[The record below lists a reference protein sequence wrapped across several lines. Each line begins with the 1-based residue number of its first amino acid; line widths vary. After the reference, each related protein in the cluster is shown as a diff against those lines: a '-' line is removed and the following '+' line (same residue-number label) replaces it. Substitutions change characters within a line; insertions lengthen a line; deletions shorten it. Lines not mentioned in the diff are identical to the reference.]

1 MFCEGCFVRC
11 LRFTSQRI
19 SNSILA
25 RLGIVL
31 ENRER
36 WNKNT
41 GEEKARSRK
50 GGQFRFHS
58 DFFQKSD
65 EISGQRKFT
74 GLRGVNLRKLEGGGE
89 GRGGKG
95 SERVAFEKLI
105 RRSDDWCFESGA
117 SDNFNRFSILFRFQT
132 HPEPFSLD
140 IRDKFRP
147 PFFLHFSWPTFVRIT
162 KEDDFSK
169 TDEASNARLTPLYSG
184 GGFEFTGLSGW
195 KSSYERSSWARAHLG
210 FFTDDIQLWS
220 FPEGYPTVAIKE
232 KLFIVNVARFSVSG
246 GERRRRRR
254 NEELGRRHPLPLR
267 HCESVRNPFV
277 RVSITR

>member
-11 LRFTSQRI
+11 LRCTSQRI

-41 GEEKARSRK
+41 GGGKSAFK
-50 GGQFRFHS
+50 GGWTISFPFRFFS
-58 DFFQKSD
+58 KIRRDFRPA
-65 EISGQRKFT
+65 EIHWLARRQFT
-74 GLRGVNLRKLEGGGE
+74 ETRGR
-89 GRGGKG
+89 RGGKG

-169 TDEASNARLTPLYSG
+169 TDEAPNARLTPLYSG

-246 GERRRRRR
+246 GERRRRR

-267 HCESVRNPFV
+267 HCESVRNSFV

>member
-11 LRFTSQRI
+11 LRCTSQRI

-132 HPEPFSLD
+132 HPESFSLD

-147 PFFLHFSWPTFVRIT
+147 PFFLHFSWPISVRIT

-169 TDEASNARLTPLYSG
+169 TGEASKSEINAAVFRRWLRVHWPIRL
-184 GGFEFTGLSGW
+184 E
-195 KSSYERSSWARAHLG
+195 
-210 FFTDDIQLWS
+210 IQLWTILLS
-220 FPEGYPTVAIKE
+220 ARPPRLFHGRYPALKFP
-232 KLFIVNVARFSVSG
+232 
-246 GERRRRRR
+246 RRISHRS
-254 NEELGRRHPLPLR
+254 N
-267 HCESVRNPFV
+267 
-277 RVSITR
+277 

>member
-11 LRFTSQRI
+11 LRCTSQRI

-89 GRGGKG
+89 
-95 SERVAFEKLI
+95 ER
-105 RRSDDWCFESGA
+105 GA
-117 SDNFNRFSILFRFQT
+117 SESRLKN
-132 HPEPFSLD
+132 
-140 IRDKFRP
+140 
-147 PFFLHFSWPTFVRIT
+147 WFVVAT
-162 KEDDFSK
+162 
-169 TDEASNARLTPLYSG
+169 TDA
-184 GGFEFTGLSGW
+184 LS
-195 KSSYERSSWARAHLG
+195 RAHRIILTG
-210 FFTDDIQLWS
+210 FQFYFDFKRTQNPSRSIFETS
-220 FPEGYPTVAIKE
+220 FDP
-232 KLFIVNVARFSVSG
+232 LFSSIF
-246 GERRRRRR
+246 
-254 NEELGRRHPLPLR
+254 PDLP
-267 HCESVRNPFV
+267 SFV
-277 RVSITR
+277 

>member
-41 GEEKARSRK
+41 GGGKSAFEKGWTISFP
-50 GGQFRFHS
+50 FRFFS
-58 DFFQKSD
+58 KIRRDFRPA
-65 EISGQRKFT
+65 EIHWLARRQFT
-74 GLRGVNLRKLEGGGE
+74 ETRGRRGGE
-89 GRGGKG
+89 G

-147 PFFLHFSWPTFVRIT
+147 PFFLHFFWPTFVRIT

-169 TDEASNARLTPLYSG
+169 TGEAPKSEINAAVFRRWLRVHWPIRL
-184 GGFEFTGLSGW
+184 E
-195 KSSYERSSWARAHLG
+195 
-210 FFTDDIQLWS
+210 IQLWTILERAPTSAFSRTISS
-220 FPEGYPTVAIKE
+220 FE
-232 KLFIVNVARFSVSG
+232 VSQKDI
-246 GERRRRRR
+246 
-254 NEELGRRHPLPLR
+254 PP
-267 HCESVRNPFV
+267 
-277 RVSITR
+277 

>member
-11 LRFTSQRI
+11 LRCTSQRI

-41 GEEKARSRK
+41 GGGKSAFEKGWTISFP
-50 GGQFRFHS
+50 FRFFS
-58 DFFQKSD
+58 KIRRDFRPA
-65 EISGQRKFT
+65 EISA

-132 HPEPFSLD
+132 
-140 IRDKFRP
+140 
-147 PFFLHFSWPTFVRIT
+147 
-162 KEDDFSK
+162 
-169 TDEASNARLTPLYSG
+169 
-184 GGFEFTGLSGW
+184 
-195 KSSYERSSWARAHLG
+195 
-210 FFTDDIQLWS
+210 Q
-220 FPEGYPTVAIKE
+220 
-232 KLFIVNVARFSVSG
+232 
-246 GERRRRRR
+246 
-254 NEELGRRHPLPLR
+254 
-267 HCESVRNPFV
+267 NPF
-277 RVSITR
+277 RSIFETSFDPLFSSIFSDLSPFV